1 MCAGAWSMVMK
12 RPRNFLHPAVVL
24 AAICALSLALS
35 GGVGWSQTRTI
46 KIVVPVPAG
55 GVADVVARVLAEH
68 VSRAYGPAIV
78 VENRPGAGT
87 IIGSEAVARAAPDGN
102 TLLLTSPPLI
112 INPHLRKLNYDP
124 LKGFEPICHLTSS
137 PMVIV
142 VNSASSYRT
151 LDDLLAAARARP
163 GSLTLGS
170 LPAGVAQIAFEKLK
184 RAANI
189 DMTFVPFGGD
199 APVVNALMGQ
209 HLTSAFI
216 TYPGAAAQLKVGTLR
231 ALAAGSRIRTEA
243 MPEVPTVAESGFKDY
258 EADFWNGLLAPAK
271 TPKPMIF
278 ELAGWFTAAT
288 QSAEV
293 RAKLAPLGLAPAGAC
308 GADFGA
314 LLQKQYDDY
323 GRVIREANIKAE

>member
-1 MCAGAWSMVMK
+1 MK
-12 RPRNFLHPAVVL
+12 RLRTIPHPAAVL
-24 AAICALSLALS
+24 VTVCALASTLS
-35 GGVGWSQTRTI
+35 GSVGWSQTRTI
-46 KIVVPVPAG
+46 KIVVPAPAG

-87 IIGSEAVARAAPDGN
+87 SIGSEAVARAAPDGN

-124 LKGFEPICHLTSS
+124 LTSFEPICNLTSS

-151 LDDLLAAARARP
+151 LDDLLTAARAQP

-170 LPAGVAQIAFEKLK
+170 LPAGVSQIAFERLK

-189 DMTFVPFGGD
+189 DMTFVPFPGD

-209 HLTSAFI
+209 HVTSAFI
-216 TYPGAAAQLKVGTLR
+216 TYPGAVAQVKAGTLR
-231 ALAAGSRIRTEA
+231 ALAVGARTRTEA
-243 MPEVPTVAESGFKDY
+243 LPEVPTVAESGFKEY
-258 EADFWNGLLAPAK
+258 EADFWTGLIAPAK
-271 TPKPMIF
+271 TPKPAIA
-278 ELAGWFTAAT
+278 ELAGWFTAAI
-288 QSAEV
+288 QVAEV
-293 RAKLAPLGLAPAGAC
+293 KAKLATMGLAPAVIC
-308 GADFGA
+308 GDEFGA
-314 LLQKQYDDY
+314 MMQKQYDDY